1 MIHVAIVDDDEWVR
15 RGRVAAL
22 GETDD
27 IVPVIGVDHR
37 SAMAMSLDEW
47 AGIDKV
53 LIDAY
58 FDEADFDHFAGVG
71 VAERIR
77 SVELSPQPTLIVV
90 TGHVLNDVLRLRLAQ
105 AGADYLFSHYQV
117 RTVEQLAAAVRDPGA
132 FAIDLVP
139 HPDGLGRLGLSADSR
154 PNDAL
159 RWVEREGLHQ
169 LFREAESGESQKTYS
184 IGRRRISA
192 IRHRLADV
200 GGVAR
205 TAKGQRTRIPEWAQ
219 VVDLVA
225 NLRGSG
231 RKLN

>member
-169 LFREAESGESQKTYS
+169 LFRARRNQGRARRPTRSAGVEYQRFVIGWPTWVGSRAPPRVNVREYPS
-184 IGRRRISA
+184 GRRSSIWWRTCVEA
-192 IRHRLADV
+192 
-200 GGVAR
+200 GG
-205 TAKGQRTRIPEWAQ
+205 
-219 VVDLVA
+219 
-225 NLRGSG
+225 S
-231 RKLN
+231 